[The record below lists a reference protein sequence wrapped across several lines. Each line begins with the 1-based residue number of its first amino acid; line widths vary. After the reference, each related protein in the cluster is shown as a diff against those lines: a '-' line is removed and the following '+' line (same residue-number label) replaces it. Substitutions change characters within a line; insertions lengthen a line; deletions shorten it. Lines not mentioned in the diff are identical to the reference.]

1 MPRRKRRFFKIFTNG
16 HDYRPD
22 WRWMRANELMSE
34 LASTHGRSKGY
45 CSPQVEG
52 SAVSRL
58 YRYLRTMRMG
68 YLQERRQAKI
78 MQEFIDL
85 QEAIAI
91 NDEGGVKRLELR
103 LRLFV
108 GQSSDLISKIMEVD
122 AKVVAAYSIY
132 FFDVR
137 EKRHRDVFQ
146 FRQRWPGRSSAKS
159 IEDLKYDHI
168 ENFLYFFMDR
178 ISCSLIPMALDAY
191 VHRGETHDLK
201 TKIGRQREQVEL
213 HYLRFLASVVEP
225 AADFGTSLRVANL
238 TKVSNFGLTS
248 FAKPSFL
255 EHWQA
260 VVNEMPDEKRTEV
273 LDVDYVAP
281 QERQKPAETAACSPA
296 VWKISKVRARYPRS
310 LLSLA

>member
-1 MPRRKRRFFKIFTNG
+1 MPRRKRRYYKIFTDG
-16 HDYRPD
+16 PDYQPD
-22 WRWMRANELMSE
+22 WRWMRANELLSE
-34 LASTHGRSKGY
+34 LAPTHGRSTRY

-52 SAVSRL
+52 AAVSRL

-78 MQEFIDL
+78 MQEFIDI

-91 NDEGGVKRLELR
+91 NDEGGAKRLELR

-108 GQSSDLISKIMEVD
+108 GQSPDAIAKIMEVD
-122 AKVVAAYSIY
+122 AKAIFAYSIY

-146 FRQRWPGRSSAKS
+146 FHQRQPARLNAKS
-159 IEDLKYDHI
+159 YADLKYDRF
-168 ENFLYFFMDR
+168 ENFLYFFVDR
-178 ISCSLIPMALDAY
+178 ISSSLIPMALDAY

-213 HYLRFLASVVEP
+213 HYLRYLSSLVEP

-248 FAKPSFL
+248 FVKPSFL

-281 QERQKPAETAACSPA
+281 QERQKPAETATCSPA